1 MPELP
6 EVEVVKQSLQKYIL
20 NKNLLK
26 IKVNIKKLRFPIPV
40 NLSKKLSD
48 LKIICINRKSKH
60 VIIKFE
66 NYLFLIIH
74 LGMSGTLHL
83 IKNKKNL
90 QNTNLSFYHSKK
102 LPKKHNHIFFY
113 FKNFTIIFND
123 PRRFG
128 YLKLIQGQT
137 NLDNYFRKYGP
148 EPLEKEFNF
157 RYLKNYLQKKTKSI
171 KNTLMDQYSI
181 SGIGNI
187 YASEILNYSK
197 VNPLKESYKINNQ
210 EINKI
215 VFYTK
220 KVLKHAIRK
229 GGTSINNFQSIRGD
243 LGSYQKEFRAYG
255 REKEKCKNKLCSGT
269 IEKLNISNRS
279 TYLCNN
285 CQKS

>member
-26 IKVNIKKLRFPIPV
+26 IKVNIKKLRFPVPI

-48 LKIICINRKSKH
+48 LKIICVNRKSKH
-60 VIIKFE
+60 VIVKFE
-66 NYLFLIIH
+66 NCQFLIIH

-83 IKNKKNL
+83 IKNRKNS
-90 QNTNLSFYHSKK
+90 QATNLSFYHSKN

-113 FKNFTIIFND
+113 FKDFKIIFND

-128 YLKLIQGQT
+128 YLKLIQGQS
-137 NLDNYFRKYGP
+137 NLEKYFSKFGP
-148 EPLEKEFNF
+148 EPFEKEFNF
-157 RYLKNYLQKKTKSI
+157 KYLKKHLQKKTKNI
-171 KNTLMDQYSI
+171 KNTLIDQYFI

-197 VNPLKESYKINNQ
+197 VNPLKPSCKINNQ

-215 VFYTK
+215 ILYTK
-220 KVLKHAIRK
+220 KVLKRAIRK
-229 GGTSINNFQSIRGD
+229 GGSSINNFQSISGD
-243 LGSYQKEFRAYG
+243 QGSFQNEFRAYN
-255 REKEKCKNKLCSGT
+255 RENEN
-269 IEKLNISNRS
+269 
-279 TYLCNN
+279 
-285 CQKS
+285 

>member
-26 IKVNIKKLRFPIPV
+26 IKVNIKKLRFPVPS

-48 LKIICINRKSKH
+48 LKIVSVIRKSKH

-66 NYLFLIIH
+66 DCQFLIIH

-83 IKNKKNL
+83 IKNRENYK
-90 QNTNLSFYHSKK
+90 NTNLSFYHSKN
-102 LPKKHNHIFFY
+102 LPKKHNHVFFY
-113 FKNFTIIFND
+113 FEDFVIIFND

-128 YLKLIQGQT
+128 YLKLINGQH
-137 NLDNYFRKYGP
+137 NLNNYFRKFGP

-157 RYLKNYLQKKTKSI
+157 KYLKKYLKKKTKNI
-171 KNTLMDQYSI
+171 KNTLIDQSSI

-187 YASEILNYSK
+187 YASEILNFSK
-197 VNPLKESYKINNQ
+197 INPLKPSYKINSQ

-215 VFYTK
+215 VIFTK
-220 KVLKHAIRK
+220 KVLKHAIKK
-229 GGTSINNFQSIRGD
+229 GGTSINNFQSITGD
-243 LGSYQKEFRAYG
+243 QGSYQKEFRVYG
-255 REKEKCKNKLCSGT
+255 RENKNCKNKLCSGT
-269 IEKLNISNRS
+269 ILKLNISNRS
-279 TYLCNN
+279 TYTCNI
-285 CQKS
+285 CQKN